1 MNINS
6 NINNEIVF
14 SCLYN
19 ENTNFLKPLIS
30 NFLAFTDNKCIL
42 IINLGKHYKSTP
54 EMPMETDRVFF
65 HNGETTREKV
75 GPTLLSGHIE
85 NIDFLEKHAI
95 SFEYFCPIASN
106 SLFFRSFKRIETIE
120 KLHKQKRRKASTIN
134 LQSLPEKW
142 HWPKFTNKENA
153 LQHLKN
159 NWDIEYLH
167 NNQIEGYLASKKDW
181 QQVKLVHDNSIHTWN
196 ELKAPLEEV
205 LPSTVIHTIGS
216 GQTLTIAKV
225 NFGRKESEGGQFVKF
240 NDIFQNTSEEHI
252 CIWKWF
258 QRDISNHE
266 TFMVCNPA
274 GQAILKSIQDE
285 RVTLMELEILQSA
298 IRHNIKNALQNH
310 IEKNL
315 ISANF
320 EANSTIF
327 EESILANRKKIQ
339 LHNNKSSENSFVL
352 LENTNENL
360 FISIRTTS
368 DRLEITCKTANNTS
382 KQIQGFIYIPI
393 ADSSRFE
400 IKTSDIDKS
409 EENLMNQKFIIY
421 DTKKYSKISNIF
433 KYEHENGTDYI
444 ARIDNE
450 SASNWLGI
458 PIISNHECS
467 YFLSTRYTN

>member
-1 MNINS
+1 MNIN
-6 NINNEIVF
+6 INNGVVF

-19 ENTNFLKPLIS
+19 ENIDFLKHLIS

-42 IINLGKHYKSTP
+42 VINLGKHYKYTP
-54 EMPMETDRVFF
+54 EIPIETDRVYF

-85 NIDFLEKHAI
+85 NLDFSERHFI

-106 SLFFRSFKRIETIE
+106 SLFFCDFKKNETLE
-120 KLHKQKRRKASTIN
+120 KLHKQKRRNASTIN

-142 HWPKFTNKENA
+142 HWPKFNNQENA
-153 LQHLKN
+153 LHHLKN
-159 NWDIEYLH
+159 NWNIEHLH

-181 QQVKLVHDNSIHTWN
+181 QLVKLVHDDLLHTWN

-225 NFGRKESEGGQFVKF
+225 NFGRKESDGGQFVKF
-240 NDIFQNTSEEHI
+240 NDIFQNTFEQHI

-258 QRDISNHE
+258 QRDILNHE
-266 TFMVCNPA
+266 TFMVCNPV
-274 GQAILKSIQDE
+274 GQAIIKSIKNE
-285 RVTLMELEILQSA
+285 RATLMELEILQSA
-298 IRHNIKNALQNH
+298 IRHNIKNASQNY
-310 IEKNL
+310 IENNL
-315 ISANF
+315 IATNLEINSLIY
-320 EANSTIF
+320 EDSTI
-327 EESILANRKKIQ
+327 ANRKKIQ
-339 LHNNKSSENSFVL
+339 LPKNNSSENSFVL

-360 FISIRTTS
+360 FISIRTTT
-368 DRLEITCKTANNTS
+368 DRLEIACKTENNIS
-382 KQIQGFIYIPI
+382 KKIQGFIYIPI
-393 ADSSRFE
+393 ANSRRVE
-400 IKTSDIDKS
+400 IKTSDIDRS
-409 EENLMNQKFIIY
+409 EENLINQKFIIY

-433 KYEHENGTDYI
+433 KYEHKTGTDYV

-450 SASNWLGI
+450 SGSNWIGI

-467 YFLSTRYTN
+467 YFLSARFTN